1 MPNWASTNSVALR
14 LSEQNRVNKVPGGTY
29 SMKMLRNKSA
39 LVTGAASGIGRAI
52 ALQLASEG
60 VNLFLLDVDQAG
72 LVDVVS
78 VVKRE
83 RVEAIGRCCDVS
95 EPTQIAASVAHILDR
110 WGGVDLLVNNAGITY
125 YGQTAQMSA
134 ELCERLLAINLHA
147 PIHFTRELLPTLLDR
162 PEAHVLNVASFF
174 GLIGTRRLAAYTA
187 SKFGL
192 VGFSE
197 SLRAEYGRKGLGV
210 TALCP
215 GFVDTNLFQ
224 TAPLGS
230 DQQQHK
236 LPPKWMLTT
245 SEKIA
250 ARAVRAIRRNQALVV
265 MQPYAKLAHF
275 GKRFFPGLLD
285 WANHLSRKPGSTNQ
299 PTAKPERRRAA

>member
-1 MPNWASTNSVALR
+1 MRT
-14 LSEQNRVNKVPGGTY
+14 
-29 SMKMLRNKSA
+29 LRNKSA

-52 ALQLASEG
+52 ALQLAREG
-60 VNLFLLDVDQAG
+60 VDLFLLDIDEEG
-72 LVDVVS
+72 LAEVIS

-83 RVEAIGRCCDVS
+83 RTQHQQINAIGRRCDVS
-95 EPTQIAASVAHILDR
+95 EPAQITASVAHILDR

-125 YGQTAQMSA
+125 YGQTAEMTA
-134 ELCERLLAINLHA
+134 EHCERLLAINLHA
-147 PIHFTRELLPTLLDR
+147 PIHFTRELLPTLLER

-197 SLRAEYGRKGLGV
+197 SLRAEYGRTGLGV

-215 GFVDTNLFQ
+215 GFVDTNLFA
-224 TAPLGS
+224 TAPLGL
-230 DQQQHK
+230 DRQQHK
-236 LPPKWMLTT
+236 LPPSWMLTT
-245 SEKIA
+245 PEKIA
-250 ARAVRAIRRNQALVV
+250 ARAVKAIYRNQAQVV
-265 MQPYAKLAHF
+265 MQPYAKLAHL

-285 WANHLSRKPGSTNQ
+285 WAHHLSRKRVNHQ
-299 PTAKPERRRAA
+299 PTVASDDTIELRRAA